1 MVKGGKL
8 PEAIEYLTELAKN
21 KPEIQE
27 VRQSLAMLLA
37 NRSTPADWKQIEDVL
52 NAPPFGN
59 SLEDRLLHA
68 KLLMTRRSYADL
80 EKAREKLQGVSGVRN
95 KSTSEVLF
103 ILGMINRYLLDLS
116 NRDQIKNT
124 DTRNYQEAAGSALE
138 QAASST
144 PPNEN
149 YLSGYI
155 SFLIE
160 RNRIKDVETQLG
172 KLMSVSPN
180 SRSTAMVRALWH
192 QAKDQKELARQVV
205 LDWFSQA
212 AKVDYSPSVELNA
225 ISDETLTFANALF
238 EVIEDKEGSDRTF
251 DAILDHNPQ
260 IAKTYLNTLLRHDI
274 SRLRN
279 AALRRTINS
288 IDELNFTPIDMS
300 VLLGVASTLQFDQ
313 EKVDALVGMLK
324 KKLDEPQEIDMLVLV
339 SMGDFL
345 LSKRA
350 TPEALAVYKR
360 IVEKDPKN
368 PTALNNIANILIET
382 SPDNAQE
389 ALGYIERA
397 VAILPNNAVLLDT
410 QGTVLILLKRYE
422 EAAQALSVATKAGG
436 DPRSALHWYIALINA
451 GKTQEAEKV
460 KPMIDRKSLRDV
472 YLLPEDKAA
481 LEKL

>member
-1 MVKGGKL
+1 M
-8 PEAIEYLTELAKN
+8 
-21 KPEIQE
+21 
-27 VRQSLAMLLA
+27 
-37 NRSTPADWKQIEDVL
+37 
-52 NAPPFGN
+52 
-59 SLEDRLLHA
+59 
-68 KLLMTRRSYADL
+68 
-80 EKAREKLQGVSGVRN
+80 
-95 KSTSEVLF
+95 
-103 ILGMINRYLLDLS
+103 
-116 NRDQIKNT
+116 
-124 DTRNYQEAAGSALE
+124 
-138 QAASST
+138 
-144 PPNEN
+144 
-149 YLSGYI
+149 
-155 SFLIE
+155 
-160 RNRIKDVETQLG
+160 
-172 KLMSVSPN
+172 
-180 SRSTAMVRALWH
+180 
-192 QAKDQKELARQVV
+192 
-205 LDWFSQA
+205 
-212 AKVDYSPSVELNA
+212 
-225 ISDETLTFANALF
+225 
-238 EVIEDKEGSDRTF
+238 
-251 DAILDHNPQ
+251 
-260 IAKTYLNTLLRHDI
+260 RHDI

-288 IDELNFTPIDMS
+288 IDELNFTPSDMS

-360 IVEKDPKN
+360 IVEKEPKN

-397 VAILPNNAVLLDT
+397 VAILPDNAVLLDT

-436 DPRSALHWYIALINA
+436 EPRSALHWYIALINA